1 VEEITWTIIATSRTG
16 FLKPDAQLMITKASR
31 IVLESCTPLTEF
43 CSVNV
48 QTFGEVL
55 LKK

>member
-1 VEEITWTIIATSRTG
+1 MMWTIIATSRTRY
-16 FLKPDAQLMITKASR
+16 LKPYAQLMIAKASR
-31 IVLESCTPLTEF
+31 LVLESCTPLSTRKQVLF
-43 CSVNV
+43 NL